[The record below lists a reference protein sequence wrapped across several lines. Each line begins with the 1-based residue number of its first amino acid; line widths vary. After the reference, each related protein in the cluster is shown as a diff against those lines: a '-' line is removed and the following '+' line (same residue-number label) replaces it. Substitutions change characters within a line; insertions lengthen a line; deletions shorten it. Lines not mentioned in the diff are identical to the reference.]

1 MSPLPLN
8 LDDLLAHLEDEG
20 WGVKL
25 VSQPTQGGGRS
36 YKASVW
42 RTDEPGVIAAKER
55 AGSPQAALTL
65 ALGEAEARRRRLR
78 KQRASRAGEGRP
90 S

>member
-1 MSPLPLN
+1 MSRLPLS

-25 VSQPTQGGGRS
+25 VSQPTLGGRS

-65 ALGEAEARRRRLR
+65 ALEEAEARRRRLR
-78 KQRASRAGEGRP
+78 KGRASRAGEGRG
-90 S
+90 